1 MHFVFASM
9 AFKPLL
15 SFARVMNTWTAGFL
29 QNALTDLKT
38 SMDGSVRRQN
48 LILVISSHD
57 HIRQYLLFDN
67 ESFNIALAPQ
77 VAVLLEAGQAN
88 Q

>member
-48 LILVISSHD
+48 LILVISAHD
-57 HIRQYLLFDN
+57 HIRQCLLFDN

-77 VAVLLEAGQAN
+77 VAALIEAGQDN

>member
-1 MHFVFASM
+1 M
-9 AFKPLL
+9 ALKPLL
-15 SFARVMNTWTAGFL
+15 SFAKVMNTLTAGFL
-29 QNALTDLKT
+29 QNALTVVVNLKT

-48 LILVISSHD
+48 LILVISAHD

-77 VAVLLEAGQAN
+77 VAALIEAGQDN